1 MRILYVADAA
11 SVHTQRWAVAFRDL
25 GADVAVASFRPAVI
39 EGVAVHRL
47 PTAGLGRAGYLL
59 ALPALRQISRRFK
72 PDVVHAQYLTSYG
85 FLAAAARLRPL
96 VVTAWGSD
104 VLVSPQTSRLARWFV
119 GRALRAA
126 DAVTTVAEHMNA
138 TVIALGA
145 PADRVQAVPFGVDTA
160 LFRPPAVEPPAPPSA
175 PPSAPPPLRLISTR
189 NFAPVYSLHT
199 LIEAARRLQAR
210 GQSLALDLVG
220 QGPLEAALRAQ
231 VQAAGLQGAT
241 TFHGH
246 VSHPQLVAL
255 LGAAQVFVSSAVSDG
270 NNVSLNE
277 AMACGC
283 LPVATAIP
291 ANAQWVEHGRN
302 GLLFPPGDAPA
313 LAEAL
318 MRAAGDAAW
327 RRAAAAE
334 NRAIVE
340 QRADWHGNV
349 RRMQALYHRLMAARS
364 IG

>member
-11 SVHTQRWAVAFRDL
+11 SVHTQRWAVALRGL
-25 GADVAVASFRPAVI
+25 GAEVAVASFRSAVI

-59 ALPALRQISRRFK
+59 ALPALRHISAGFR

-85 FLAAAARLRPL
+85 FLAATAGLRPL

-104 VLVSPQTSRLARWFV
+104 ALVSPHESRLARWLV

-138 TVIALGA
+138 AVIALGA
-145 PADRVQAVPFGVDTA
+145 KAERVQAVPFGVDTE
-160 LFRPPAVEPPAPPSA
+160 LFRPPSLSLAAPLAESID
-175 PPSAPPPLRLISTR
+175 APPPLRIISTR
-189 NFAPVYSLHT
+189 NFAPVYSVHT
-199 LIEAARRLQAR
+199 VVEAARRLQAR
-210 GQSLALDLVG
+210 GQPLALDLVG
-220 QGPLEAALRAQ
+220 HGPLEAALREQ
-231 VQAAGLQGAT
+231 VRAAGLQDAT

-283 LPVATAIP
+283 LPVATDIP
-291 ANAQWVEHGRN
+291 ANAQWIDHGRN
-302 GLLFPPGDAPA
+302 GLLF
-313 LAEAL
+313 
-318 MRAAGDAAW
+318 AAGDAQALANAVARAAADAPW
-327 RRAAAAE
+327 RAAAAAE
-334 NRAIVE
+334 NRRIVE
-340 QRADWHGNV
+340 QRADWRANV
-349 RRMQALYHRLMAARS
+349 QRMQALYHRLMAAQSKR
-364 IG
+364 

>member
-25 GADVAVASFRPAVI
+25 GAEVAVASFRPAVI
-39 EGVAVHRL
+39 DGVAVHRL

-59 ALPALRQISRRFK
+59 ALPALRQISRRFR

-85 FLAAAARLRPL
+85 FLAAVARLRPL

-104 VLVSPQTSRLARWFV
+104 VLVSPQTSRLARWCV
-119 GRALRAA
+119 GHALRAA

-138 TVIALGA
+138 AVIALGA
-145 PADRVQAVPFGVDTA
+145 PAERVQAVPFGVDTS
-160 LFRPPAVEPPAPPSA
+160 LFRPPAVAPP
-175 PPSAPPPLRLISTR
+175 APPPLRLISTR

-199 LIEAARRLQAR
+199 LIEAARLLQAR
-210 GQSLALDLVG
+210 GQPLALDLVG
-220 QGPLEAALRAQ
+220 QGPLEAELRAQ
-231 VQAAGLQGAT
+231 VQAAGLQAAT

-246 VSHPQLVAL
+246 VGHPQLVAL

-291 ANAQWVEHGRN
+291 ANAQWIEHGRN

-318 MRAAGDAAW
+318 TRAAGDAAW

-340 QRADWHGNV
+340 QRADWHGSV
-349 RRMQALYHRLMAARS
+349 QRMQGLYHRLMAARS
-364 IG
+364 IR